1 MNKRIMI
8 VDDDRALLE
17 ELEESL
23 ILNDYDVVAV
33 SDSRRVMEE
42 FNRRIPDLILLDLKM
57 PEESGFQVACKCKYF
72 SQLKGIPIIAM
83 SAHYQESYALALK
96 NYGIQDYVK
105 KPFDVIDVILKI
117 ERAL

>member
-1 MNKRIMI
+1 MI
-8 VDDDRALLE
+8 VDDDVALLQ

-23 ILNDYDVVAV
+23 TLNDYEVVVV
-33 SDSRRVMEE
+33 SDSRRVMDE
-42 FNRRIPDLILLDLKM
+42 FSRKNPDLILLDLKM

-72 SQLKGIPIIAM
+72 SQLKKIPIIAM

-96 NYGIQDYVK
+96 NYGFQDYLR